1 MSWQNIHVDDYGWA
15 GRLRL
20 VQDKQVQNISSF
32 TTRQFIFKPPTG
44 AVKVKTAAFDT
55 DGANGILKYVIESG
69 VLDQVGEW
77 KVQAR
82 VAKSGAE
89 ITSDEI
95 TFTVNSRLDTA

>member
-1 MSWQNIHVDDYGWA
+1 MSWQNIHVDDYGWT

-20 VQDKQVQNISSF
+20 VQDKVAQDISSY

-44 AVKVKTAAFDT
+44 AVKVKTATFDT
-55 DGANGILKYVIESG
+55 DGVNGVLKYVIESG
-69 VLDQVGEW
+69 VIDQVGEW

-82 VAKSGAE
+82 IAKSGAE

-95 TFTVNSRLDTA
+95 AFMVQPRLDT